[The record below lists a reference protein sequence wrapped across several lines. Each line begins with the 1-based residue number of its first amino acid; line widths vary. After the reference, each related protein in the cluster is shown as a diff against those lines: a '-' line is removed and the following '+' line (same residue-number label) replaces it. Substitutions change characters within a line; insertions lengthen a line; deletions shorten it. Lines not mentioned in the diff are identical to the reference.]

1 MSLQSLIFPLNKKG
15 EVWQALP
22 FRFLP
27 FLAWRNLP
35 FAEAID
41 SNSEIFT
48 AGPISGLAQAETG
61 VRFPLG
67 APISVMASGPRDAPS
82 VSSPR
87 ACVKLLN
94 VPTLVIGNVLVVG
107 NHDLAPAL
115 LGFAEH

>member
-1 MSLQSLIFPLNKKG
+1 MLTTSWFQTLFLAPRSEHRMSLQSLIFPLNKKG

-67 APISVMASGPRDAPS
+67 AP
-82 VSSPR
+82 
-87 ACVKLLN
+87 N
-94 VPTLVIGNVLVVG
+94 
-107 NHDLAPAL
+107 LATNSLP
-115 LGFAEH
+115 